1 MEAMIIPGVQYPH
14 WRPCAS
20 WKACCIG
27 CHTPFSVMPLTVVIS
42 CPSACT
48 ARTVHDLTDSP
59 SMWTVQAPQL
69 VVLHPACTPPILR
82 FSLRWCSN
90 SNLGSTSATWA
101 LPSTVIWILR
111 NPLSFPENGLSVC
124 TTCPKFTFYRL
135 SPGRCQRIYKRRLSP
150 RYSAVLLPFPLS
162 SRKCAQSST
171 AAFFVHFKGC
181 FDLSTSHRHDREP
194 RRCSNSSAIVRR
206 TSSACAWLRWVASC
220 LCGRVC
226 PRGNRMN
233 GGRT

>member
-1 MEAMIIPGVQYPH
+1 
-14 WRPCAS
+14 
-20 WKACCIG
+20 
-27 CHTPFSVMPLTVVIS
+27 
-42 CPSACT
+42 
-48 ARTVHDLTDSP
+48 
-59 SMWTVQAPQL
+59 MWTVQAPQL

-150 RYSAVLLPFPLS
+150 DIQRCCSLFPFLAGSARSLARRLFSCISRGAFRLS
-162 SRKCAQSST
+162 ILR
-171 AAFFVHFKGC
+171 
-181 FDLSTSHRHDREP
+181 RHDRE
-194 RRCSNSSAIVRR
+194 
-206 TSSACAWLRWVASC
+206 L
-220 LCGRVC
+220 
-226 PRGNRMN
+226 
-233 GGRT
+233 